1 MYIRELETNAEKH
14 AQHIANLMKAAA
26 DRMKT
31 VKAKMK
37 LKKEVK
43 SK

>member
-1 MYIRELETNAEKH
+1 MYIRELETDAAKH
-14 AQHIANLMKAAA
+14 AQHIANLMQAAA
-26 DRMKT
+26 KRMQT

-37 LKKEVK
+37 LKKEAK